1 MEEIIHIKD
10 QIVSSSLQSVQ
21 ANFPDANRLTEQ
33 NGIKVEDGVTKEPTV
48 KTERERKREASA
60 SISEE

>member
-33 NGIKVEDGVTKEPTV
+33 NGIKVEDGVAKEPTV